1 MKFGSKCACSVK
13 NYWAIVLL
21 LLTPA
26 AVFAQAPSTDIWL
39 LDIGFRGNQIQFD
52 NPENITDRKGY
63 DNQPHFSPDG
73 LYVLYSS
80 MDVDQQADIYRY
92 EIPSGLTHR
101 LTFTAESE
109 YSPVVT
115 PDGRHFSCV
124 RVERDT
130 FQQRLWV
137 YPLPETQAKG
147 EEVLIKNINQVGYY
161 CWMNRKN
168 LAMFIR
174 GRTPT
179 LQTTHVVKEK
189 PSIVAQNIGRTMQM
203 IPGTNM
209 LSYIAKE
216 PNGRS
221 YLYQWDPASGRTTT
235 IVEALDG
242 GEDYCWAP
250 TGYLLMGKGSRL
262 YRFAPGRDM
271 AWQPIADLSEYGI
284 TEFQRLTM
292 NSAGTKIAIV
302 VPRND

>member
-1 MKFGSKCACSVK
+1 M
-13 NYWAIVLL
+13 
-21 LLTPA
+21 
-26 AVFAQAPSTDIWL
+26 
-39 LDIGFRGNQIQFD
+39 
-52 NPENITDRKGY
+52 
-63 DNQPHFSPDG
+63 
-73 LYVLYSS
+73 
-80 MDVDQQADIYRY
+80 
-92 EIPSGLTHR
+92 
-101 LTFTAESE
+101 
-109 YSPVVT
+109 
-115 PDGRHFSCV
+115 